1 MTRNERLKI
10 NLFFCYYL
18 TMKIQ
23 KIKKSNKK
31 IEEFLVEEWSKA
43 DLKHFG
49 WTMDWQEQEYHLK
62 VIIGGKLAG
71 YINFKIEAGVC
82 TIENLIIADEHQRK
96 GIGRQLMKEAE
107 KIAKQSKVHKITLST
122 GQGWPSEK
130 FYQALGYKQTGTLEK
145 HSFKKDHVVYSKF
158 I

>member
-1 MTRNERLKI
+1 
-10 NLFFCYYL
+10 
-18 TMKIQ
+18 MKIQ

-31 IEEFLVEEWSKA
+31 IEEFLKVEWSKA

-49 WTMDWQEQEYHLK
+49 RSMNWNEQKFHLK
-62 VIIGGKLAG
+62 VVKNAKIVA

-82 TIENLIIADEHQRK
+82 TIENLIVAEDHQRQ
-96 GIGRQLMKEAE
+96 GIGRQLMQEVE
-107 KIAKQSKVHKITLST
+107 KIAKKSKVHKITLST

-130 FYQALGYKQTGTLEK
+130 FYQSQGFTQINILEK
-145 HSFKKDHVVYSKF
+145 HSFKKNHVIYSKF